1 MCMKEY
7 KRKEFEQK
15 QNERIKRLQKIHEKE
30 LNCLKEQKDRENN
43 NCKKENNSE
52 YSDFLEMMQ

>member
-30 LNCLKEQKDRENN
+30 LN
-43 NCKKENNSE
+43 
-52 YSDFLEMMQ
+52 